1 MVETTAEEQN
11 KWKIMKRIEDSLRDF
26 WDNIKCINIW
36 VIGIPEEEEKKK
48 KSSEKIF
55 EESIV
60 ENFPNIEKETANQV
74 QEAQRVP
81 YRINPRR
88 SILRHILIKL
98 TEIKHKEI
106 ILKAA
111 REMQQVTYKGKPI
124 QLTGIL
130 SAETLQTRR
139 KWQDIFN
146 ALKEKKKSITKSTL
160 HGKDIIQNWWRNQ
173 KLYRQT

>member
-1 MVETTAEEQN
+1 
-11 KWKIMKRIEDSLRDF
+11 MKDNEKNWDSLRDF

-36 VIGIPEEEEKKK
+36 IIGIPEEEKK
-48 KSSEKIF
+48 KSSEKVF

-74 QEAQRVP
+74 QEEQRVP

-88 SILRHILIKL
+88 STLRHILIKL

-111 REMQQVTYKGKPI
+111 REKQQVTYKGKPI
-124 QLTGIL
+124 QLTGTL
-130 SAETLQTRR
+130 SSETL
-139 KWQDIFN
+139 
-146 ALKEKKKSITKSTL
+146 
-160 HGKDIIQNWWRNQ
+160 
-173 KLYRQT
+173 